1 MQGPGDVPHA
11 PNSISWCSAEDNA
24 GVSHLEKQQAFPL
37 GGSSVYVC
45 LPVSL
50 FLPKEDTAPS
60 FQAFPPHPI
69 RLPQETISLGEWQ
82 AWGWSEKV
90 P

>member
-1 MQGPGDVPHA
+1 MTQTP
-11 PNSISWCSAEDNA
+11 SRCSSEDNA
-24 GVSHLEKQQAFPL
+24 GVSHLEKQQASPL

-50 FLPKEDTAPS
+50 SLPKEDTAPG
-60 FQAFPPHPI
+60 FQALPHPI
-69 RLPQETISLGEWQ
+69 RLPQEEWQ
-82 AWGWSEKV
+82 AWGWSEEV